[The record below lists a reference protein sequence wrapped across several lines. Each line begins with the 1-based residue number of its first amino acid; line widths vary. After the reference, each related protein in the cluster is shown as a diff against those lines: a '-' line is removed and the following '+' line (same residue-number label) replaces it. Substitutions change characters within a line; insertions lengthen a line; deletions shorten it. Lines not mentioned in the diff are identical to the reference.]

1 MSSVFNN
8 VYGFYF
14 LHIPK
19 TAGRA
24 VEDVLLSLD
33 GSQILDVSSKEKQRG
48 IFNSPFYAEQS
59 YTKLH
64 PFKNTLRNK
73 HQNTLD
79 DWMKLYKF
87 CFVRNPYDRAYSAY
101 KYCMRTAKNKK
112 RQPFGDLTPENIS
125 FSEFIRLPKHF
136 NYEIHNHFHITQ
148 TEYMMGYNTDINYV
162 GKLETIEKD
171 LLCIAKTIG
180 ANFQALK
187 KKNVA
192 AGIKNKFDMGNED
205 KLLIEKLFKADFINF
220 DYELT
225 SLK

>member
-8 VYGFYF
+8 VHGFYF

-24 VEDVLLSLD
+24 VEDVLKQLNGSL
-33 GSQILDVSSKEKQRG
+33 ILDVSSEEKKRG

-59 YTKLH
+59 YTELRPIKNILH
-64 PFKNTLRNK
+64 NK
-73 HQNTLD
+73 PQNTLH

-125 FSEFIRLPKHF
+125 FREFIRLPKHF

-148 TEYMMGYNTDINYV
+148 TEYMMGYNTDIDYV

-171 LLCIAKTIG
+171 LHYIAEKIG
-180 ANFQALK
+180 VNFPPLK
-187 KKNVA
+187 KKNVTED
-192 AGIKNKFDMGNED
+192 IKNKSSMGNED
-205 KLLIEKLFKADFINF
+205 KLLIEKLFKADFVNF